1 MGATP
6 DAVGEVPPSPTR
18 LGLAALLAVSVLMAI
33 AAAGATPGFE
43 PTTGRGYKAFLI
55 RANAWDL
62 FPGSTKD
69 LQVKLTNGSKNPIE
83 VTSLEVVEA
92 QTVDGPGCPASRYVS
107 TTPFAGSIVVPAK
120 TSLIV
125 TDALSVTLD
134 ASAPDDCQDAGFR
147 LKLRGE
153 ATGG

>member
-1 MGATP
+1 MGAMP
-6 DAVGEVPPSPTR
+6 DAVEKVSPGRTR
-18 LGLAALLAVSVLMAI
+18 FGLAALLALSVLMAV
-33 AAAGATPGFE
+33 AAGGATPGFE
-43 PTTGRGYKAFLI
+43 ATGSRGHKAFHI
-55 RANAWDL
+55 RAKAWGL
-62 FPGSTKD
+62 YPGATKD
-69 LQVKLTNGSKNPIE
+69 FEVKLTNGSKNAID

-107 TTPFAGSIVVPAK
+107 TTAFAGSIVVPAK